1 MSLKKSQI
9 NIVKVFKIIL
19 DLIAQ
24 VCLNNIN
31 LIIIILIKDL
41 FMIIIKFRIKIWFL
55 KEKKNLKKK
64 VIIMFM
70 VILKLKFNKI
80 SLILNR
86 VKVDKE
92 QEKKE
97 LLLKE

>member
-64 VIIMFM
+64 VITMFM

>member
-9 NIVKVFKIIL
+9 NTVKVFKIIL

-41 FMIIIKFRIKIWFL
+41 FMIIIKFRIKIWFS